1 MSRHWI
7 ALLLL
12 TLAAV
17 VVLLLACGD
26 DPVGP
31 EPVTPKEYPVYF
43 YSHFDHS
50 GGSSD
55 NTPRF
60 MSYNPYTDIVDT
72 FMLPITPTYDLG
84 ISPDGQK
91 LYIATADNVA
101 IVDVKTK
108 QVVGELPYPDV
119 PSVETSKSGSRIA
132 LLGEELWILDAADYE
147 VLYHDT
153 DVAWEGV
160 FSDDGR
166 HFYCGR
172 GVQGGCVITPDSTP
186 QQMCRP
192 FPTGVSFLVA
202 NQIQGIQ
209 NGNRWLIYARFGSEQ
224 WLFATYD
231 PAVDSPLFV
240 DPLIPGSGEFAI
252 TPDERLA
259 FYTNPG
265 WQIGDMPPPWE
276 ISVCDLQTNTL
287 VDRISTIHQI
297 DSTSRDFIAAHQIC
311 ITPDGKWL
319 VAVTRFGENT
329 LILINVETLAIERY
343 IELGGVPWLRGAVCQ
358 GRM

>member
-7 ALLLL
+7 AFLLL
-12 TLAAV
+12 TLGTV

-31 EPVTPKEYPVYF
+31 EPVLPKEYPVYF
-43 YSHFDHS
+43 YSHYDYSAGH
-50 GGSSD
+50 SD

-60 MSYNPYTDIVDT
+60 MSYNPYTDVVDT
-72 FMLPITPTYDLG
+72 FMLPIIPTQDLG

-91 LYIATADNVA
+91 LYVTTADNVA
-101 IVDVKTK
+101 IVDLKTK
-108 QVVGELPYPDV
+108 QLAGELPYPDIRTV
-119 PSVETSKSGSRIA
+119 KTSKDGSRIA
-132 LLGEELWILDAADYE
+132 LLGDGLWILDAGNYD
-147 VLYHDT
+147 VLYQDT
-153 DVAWEGV
+153 DQVWDGA

-172 GVQGGCVITPDSTP
+172 GEQGGCVITPDSTP
-186 QQMCRP
+186 QQVCRQ
-192 FPTGVSFLVA
+192 FPTQIGYLVTS
-202 NQIQGIQ
+202 QIEAIQ
-209 NGNRWLIYARFGSEQ
+209 EGAIWLIYALFVDEQ

-231 PAVDSPLFV
+231 PAVDSPLFI
-240 DPLIPGSGEFAI
+240 DPLVPGGGEFVV
-252 TPDERLA
+252 TPDEQLA
-259 FYTNPG
+259 FYNSPG
-265 WQIGDMPPPWE
+265 GIIGDMPPPWE